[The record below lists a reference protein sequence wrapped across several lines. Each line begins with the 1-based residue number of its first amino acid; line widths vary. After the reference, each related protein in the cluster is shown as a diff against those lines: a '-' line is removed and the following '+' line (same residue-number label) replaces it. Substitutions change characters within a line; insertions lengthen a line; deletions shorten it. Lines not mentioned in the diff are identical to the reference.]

1 MSPKIGISLR
11 VKFLNAIRNV
21 FRIPTLEA
29 QLARLTLGK
38 APNNLISKFVPN
50 SYQYPPLT
58 YRMVYRDGLILRV
71 DISDY
76 MGHYLYFGFRDAS
89 MEKLFDLTTA
99 ESNVIDVGTNVGW
112 TFLNF
117 AKRCDRGHVIGFE
130 PDPEN
135 YEVCR
140 FNVELNDFRNAILLP
155 KGLGTKH
162 ARLSME
168 VRTPGNRG
176 GNRIATGPAVSSVM
190 VDIEPLD
197 EVNAIVSWGHVDLIK
212 IDVEGYELHVLSGA
226 RRLLTTHKPKLFIEV
241 DDNNLRDHGHS
252 ARELMRFLQD
262 HGYHDIR
269 HAETNAFVGP
279 DEDFT
284 NCHFDVVAK

>member
-1 MSPKIGISLR
+1 MSPRNGISLR
-11 VKFLNAIRNV
+11 VRFLNVIRNV
-21 FRIPTLEA
+21 FRIPILEA
-29 QLARLTLGK
+29 QLAQLTLGK
-38 APNNLISKFVPN
+38 SPNDFISKFVPN

-58 YRMVYRDGLILRV
+58 FRMVNRDGLILRV

-76 MGHYLYFGFRDAS
+76 IGHYLYFGFRDAS
-89 MEKLFDLTTA
+89 MEKLFNLTTA

-117 AKRCDRGHVIGFE
+117 ARRCDRGHVIGFE

-140 FNVELNDFRNAILLP
+140 FNVGLNDFRNAILLP
-155 KGLGTKH
+155 KGLGAER
-162 ARLSME
+162 ARLRME

-176 GNRIATGPAVSSVM
+176 GNRIATGTAVSSVM
-190 VDIEPLD
+190 VDVEALD
-197 EVNAIVSWGHVDLIK
+197 EVDALVSWSHVDLIK
-212 IDVEGYELHVLSGA
+212 IDVEGYELHVLIGA

-241 DDNNLRDHGHS
+241 DDNNLRDQGHS
-252 ARELMRFLQD
+252 ARELMLFLQD

-269 HAETNAFVGP
+269 HAETNARVVP
-279 DEDFT
+279 DGDFA
-284 NCHFDVVAK
+284 NCHFDVVAQ